1 MADQSSTSELEKKL
15 LLILRERLTTQLVT
29 SLQVCAHCGLC
40 AESCPYFLALDKDP
54 RMSPVYK
61 ADRLRKWH
69 KRRVDWLGRVL
80 PGWVGARDLDEKLLE
95 EWFDLAFGACTLC
108 ARCTYNC
115 PFGVD
120 IPLILRTAR
129 GILVE
134 LGRVPKGLQDTVDVH
149 LQTRNNMGVSDEDFR
164 ETVDWLNEELQAEL
178 GTDDVLIPL
187 DKQGARAMYLVNPRE
202 VKFYPLTLMAAAK
215 IMYAAGADWTLSTAY
230 WDVTNYA
237 LFSGDDEAARTI
249 AGWAEEA
256 AKALGV
262 EEVWMSECGHGF
274 NALRW
279 GGENWLGH
287 RFPFRVRGFVEVMAE
302 FLQEGRITL
311 DPTRNTKRVTYHD
324 PCNQCRKGGI
334 VDEPRYILAR
344 TVMDFVEMEPHG
356 KENYCCGGGGGMLSM
371 TEFSSRRLQVGRVKA
386 EQIRAT
392 GAQIVATSCHNCL
405 DQLAELSRHYK
416 LGVEVKNLCE
426 LVADALVFEPKPS
439 EEEQPSPEG
448 AATPEAEKAR

>member
-1 MADQSSTSELEKKL
+1 MAERRQTSEAVQKALEVLEEK
-15 LLILRERLTTQLVT
+15 RSRQLEA
-29 SLQVCAHCGLC
+29 SLHVCAHCGLC
-40 AESCPYFLALDKDP
+40 SDSCPYFIALKDP
-54 RMSPVYK
+54 TMVPTYK
-61 ADRLRKWH
+61 ADQLRAPWS
-69 KRRVDWLGRVL
+69 RRHDWLGQFL
-80 PGWVGARDLDEKLLE
+80 PWWVGARDLDEEGLE
-95 EWFDLAFGACTLC
+95 RLWDTTFGGCTMC
-108 ARCTYNC
+108 ARCAFNC

-120 IPLILRTAR
+120 TPLIVRTAR
-129 GILVE
+129 GILAAV
-134 LGRVPKGLQDTVDVH
+134 GRVPKGLQDTVDIH
-149 LQTRNNMGVSDEDFR
+149 LQTKNNMGVSDEDFR
-164 ETVDWLNEELQAEL
+164 ETIEWLNEELQAEL
-178 GTDDVLIPL
+178 GTDDVVIPL
-187 DKQGARAMYLVNPRE
+187 DKKGAKALYLVNPRE

-215 IMYAAGADWTLSTAY
+215 ILYVARENWTMSTDY

-287 RFPFRVRGFVEVMAE
+287 RFPFRVRGFVEVMTE
-302 FLQEGRITL
+302 YIREGRIRL
-311 DPTRNTKRVTYHD
+311 DPTVHNRRVTYHD

-334 VDEPRYILAR
+334 VDEPRYILTR

-426 LVADALVFEPKPS
+426 LVADALVLAPRPS
-439 EEEQPSPEG
+439 EEG
-448 AATPEAEKAR
+448 AFRPQAERVP

>member
-1 MADQSSTSELEKKL
+1 MAEHDSISENK
-15 LLILRERLTTQLVT
+15 ERLEEKALRALRKRLSTQLVA
-29 SLQVCAHCGLC
+29 SLQVCAHCGQC
-40 AESCPYFLALDKDP
+40 AESCPYFLALDRDP
-54 RMSPVYK
+54 RMTPVYK

-69 KRRVDWLGRVL
+69 KRRVDWLGRIL
-80 PGWVGARDLDEKLLE
+80 PGWVGARDLDEDLLE
-95 EWFDLAFGACTLC
+95 EWVDLAFGACTLC

-129 GILVE
+129 GVLAE
-134 LGRVPKGLQDTVDVH
+134 LGRVPKGLQETLDVH
-149 LQTRNNMGVSDEDFR
+149 LQTRNNMGVSEEDLR
-164 ETVDWLNEELQAEL
+164 ETVEWLNEELQAEL
-178 GTDDVLIPL
+178 GTEDVVIPL
-187 DKQGARAMYLVNPRE
+187 DKKGAQAMYLVNPRE

-215 IMYAAGADWTLSTAY
+215 IMYAAEANWTLSTAY

-262 EEVWMSECGHGF
+262 EEVWMAECGHGF

-287 RFPFRVRGFVEVMAE
+287 RFPFRVRSFVEVMAE
-302 FLQEGRITL
+302 FLREGRITV
-311 DPTRNTKRVTYHD
+311 DPTVHTKRVTYHD

-334 VDEPRYILAR
+334 VDEPRYILSR
-344 TVMDFVEMEPHG
+344 VVTDFVELEPHG
-356 KENYCCGGGGGMLSM
+356 KENYCCGGGGGMLAMS
-371 TEFSSRRLQVGRVKA
+371 EFKERRLAAGRVKA
-386 EQIRAT
+386 EQIRAS
-392 GAQIVATSCHNCL
+392 GAQVVATSCHNCL
-405 DQLAELSRHYK
+405 DQLTELSRHYN

-426 LVADALVFEPKPS
+426 LVADALVLAPKGEAALVS
-439 EEEQPSPEG
+439 EGESVV
-448 AATPEAEKAR
+448 